1 MPRKRSTVQAIPS
14 RTELRAVLSTAQA
27 ILATSKVH
35 AGFRATHEVGP
46 CFDSDLK
53 HDHNA
58 IRATPDRPFVWIITP
73 HSTHMA
79 MIGAP
84 DECLADTER
93 QWRNYAP
100 ELMIAS
106 VTNGCLPADYLET
119 GKIQLYMWDGSSLT
133 RHATVDAL
141 RQAIARTVRER
152 ALAYVEEQRKPHAED
167 LALAIRDN
175 MPSWRAGAE
184 RALERWDSFRESVE
198 AWGPL

>member
-14 RTELRAVLSTAQA
+14 RKELRAVLPTAQA

-35 AGFRATHEVGP
+35 AEFRAAHEVGA

-53 HDHNA
+53 HDHKA

-93 QWRNYAP
+93 QWRNYGP

-106 VTNGCLPADYLET
+106 VTNGCFPADYLDT
-119 GKIQLYMWDGSSLT
+119 GKIQLYMWNSPLLH
-133 RHATVDAL
+133 RHSTVDSL
-141 RQAIARTVRER
+141 RRVIARVVRER
-152 ALAYVEEQRKPHAED
+152 ALAYIEEQRKPHSED

-184 RALERWDSFRESVE
+184 RALQRWDSFRASVE